1 MCNSQVITYFECLNA
16 VKLIIHKK
24 QICEAFNFI
33 SFTIQSYNYI
43 DIVVKGHDMN
53 VGNTG
58 LALGHKN
65 L

>member
-43 DIVVKGHDMN
+43 DIVVN
-53 VGNTG
+53 TVGNTG

>member
-33 SFTIQSYNYI
+33 SFNIQSYNYI
-43 DIVVKGHDMN
+43 DIVVN
-53 VGNTG
+53 TVGNTG